1 MPKSTLR
8 VVALALLPGVL
19 CVAAQS
25 VQAQPSA
32 PPFPEPPSGLKA
44 ALDGIHKV
52 CNGQVEK
59 LCPGKQGPDAVACM
73 KSNEDNLSSECKQ
86 AVSKVRTSR
95 LIDCA
100 AAL

>member
-8 VVALALLPGVL
+8 VVVLALLPAVL

-32 PPFPEPPSGLKA
+32 PPFPKPPSGFKA
-44 ALDGIHKV
+44 ALDGVHKA

-59 LCPGKQGPDAVACM
+59 LCPGKQGPDAVACL

-86 AVSKVRTSR
+86 AISKVPKSPGS
-95 LIDCA
+95 
-100 AAL
+100 